1 MPEVIL
7 RDGCERKLGHGV
19 ITTALIDALYHC
31 NSDGDGL
38 IEVATLPARVH
49 GHVCKLADGGEV
61 RAAIAKRCVGYG
73 DRPEVISLS
82 LSACDRPALGG
93 RT

>member
-49 GHVCKLADGGEV
+49 GHVCKLADGAKSVPPSPSGVLATGTV
-61 RAAIAKRCVGYG
+61 RR
-73 DRPEVISLS
+73 
-82 LSACDRPALGG
+82 
-93 RT
+93 